1 MLIFLSIIILLY
13 IFLILKN
20 VEQHEPGIKT
30 YITFIIIVFPSSSG
44 CEIDPYGLYWNSIFL
59 FFNVIVYE
67 SL

>member
-44 CEIDPYGLYWNSIFL
+44 CEIDPYGLY
-59 FFNVIVYE
+59 
-67 SL
+67 